1 MTACITIITH
11 LTQKKVVV
19 TDTLGNVVNETYS
32 NECITAPYD
41 SYIVYMSNPIEITS
55 FTTLINVLDSVF
67 IQFVAGAF
75 AFTITFIFYVFLMV
89 IKNNGFKGV
98 K

>member
-11 LTQKKVVV
+11 LTQKKVIV
-19 TDTLGNVVNETYS
+19 TDTLGNVVNESYS
-32 NECITAPYD
+32 NECITAPYG

-55 FTTLINVLDSVF
+55 FTSLINTLDSVF

-75 AFTITFIFYVFLMV
+75 AIIIAFIFYVFLMV